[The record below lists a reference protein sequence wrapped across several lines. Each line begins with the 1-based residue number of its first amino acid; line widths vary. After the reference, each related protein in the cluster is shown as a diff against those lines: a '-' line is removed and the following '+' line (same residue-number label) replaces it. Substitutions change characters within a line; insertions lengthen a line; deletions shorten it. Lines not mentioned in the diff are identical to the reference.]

1 MSKKTSQ
8 DFIDISL
15 ESTRK
20 KRIRVDGDDNR
31 ILELNTSDLGIFGR
45 LRESEQRIVDIT
57 KDAMQNWSDDETE
70 DSLSLVA
77 DKFKQADEEMRK
89 VMDYIFDA
97 NVSSICAPSGT
108 MFDPINGKFRYEH
121 ILEVVGSVYEADL
134 TTEIT
139 KLSSRVKKHT
149 DKYTK

>member
-45 LRESEQRIVDIT
+45 LKESEQRIVDIT
-57 KDAMQNWSDDETE
+57 KDAMQNWQDDETE